1 MKSNNY
7 HLTFFAFIITSFSF
21 AQMHSYAKKIELK
34 GIDSLWHNIEIPNTV
49 FKDLNANLSDIRIY
63 GITATDTIEAPY
75 IHKTSK
81 ATQANDEISFNLLNR
96 VHNTKGYYFTY
107 ELPNK
112 ETINEIILDLK
123 DQNFN
128 WEITLEGSQHQKQ
141 WFTILEDYRI
151 LSINNNQTNYAFTT
165 LKFSDTS
172 YRYYRLLIKSDV
184 EPKLATVKILKKA
197 KKEAAYRNYQV
208 QSFQVKEQEKNTI
221 VDVELSTKVP
231 LDFLTVTVDDNFD
244 YYRSISIQYLADS
257 VKSEKGW
264 HYNYRPLTTKTLS
277 SMEDNSFELPS
288 ILAKKVRIII
298 LNYDNQP
305 LNISSVALRG
315 FIHTLTTRFT
325 APANY
330 FMVYG
335 KNKDKSPN
343 YDIAKTKLI
352 LPQNI
357 TNLNLGKT
365 IDIQKKESITT
376 APLFE
381 NKWWLWGITGLIIIL
396 LGYFT
401 IGMMKK
407 EL

>member
-1 MKSNNY
+1 M
-7 HLTFFAFIITSFSF
+7 
-21 AQMHSYAKKIELK
+21 
-34 GIDSLWHNIEIPNTV
+34 
-49 FKDLNANLSDIRIY
+49 
-63 GITATDTIEAPY
+63 
-75 IHKTSK
+75 
-81 ATQANDEISFNLLNR
+81 NR

-151 LSINNNQTNYAFTT
+151 LSINNHQTNYTFTT

-298 LNYDNQP
+298 SNYDNQP
-305 LNISSVALRG
+305 LNISRVALRG
-315 FIHTLTTRFT
+315 LIHTLTTRFT

-335 KNKDKSPN
+335 KNTDKSPN

-352 LPQNI
+352 LPQKI

-365 IDIQKKESITT
+365 IDIPKKESITT